1 MVRQKLAVSGLV
13 SLLFSLG
20 IPGQTPDSSAGN
32 VDRFEKAHEGIYSVP
47 PDKGVAAS
55 RLSDAVSQHAPAN
68 APQQK
73 VGRKNFVDE
82 FLFGRMERD
91 NIPHAPLAG
100 DEEFFR
106 RANLDATGSLP
117 TPEAIR
123 AFVADAD
130 PAKRDKLID
139 SLIGSDR
146 FADEWAWFWGDLMR
160 ANQDFFH
167 FYNRQWLK
175 ADRPYNEVFADLV
188 TAVAKQGH
196 SIPQT
201 GFYHAANYDSSRAL
215 SPTDPD
221 NYYLQNR
228 LDFVDE
234 VSIDVSRIF
243 LGINTDC
250 ISCHNGA
257 GHLNSINLYL
267 SKRKRA
273 EFQQMAAFFGKMR
286 LVEGWDDRV
295 LNTTDDDTIYDD
307 SAPGYNSKMDAP
319 FHTAAES
326 RFPRDGSTR
335 EPAFLLTG
343 EKPRPGENPRQA
355 LGRILPTHI
364 QFARAAVNL
373 VWGRLMTVGF
383 VEPYDSFD
391 LDRLDPK
398 NPPPAPWTIQPIN
411 PELLEALAQDF
422 RANNFSIQHLIKTIM
437 KSNAYQL
444 SARFDGEWKV
454 SYVPYYARRYAR
466 VLSGPEISDAIASAT
481 GRPYD
486 FKVRGESQ
494 TRILGLATPGDVRGE
509 RGGSKNEALMVSALL
524 QAFFQS
530 KRQTPATF
538 GNQATSVQ
546 AMLMMVS
553 PVVGERVSAEKG
565 TRLGNLLDSGK
576 NDEAVLEELFLASLG
591 RKPVTAEVT
600 AAKSLIG
607 SDRKTGFENIQW
619 ALLNSPEFLVNH

>member
-1 MVRQKLAVSGLV
+1 VRHKLFAGGLV
-13 SLLFSLG
+13 SLLFV
-20 IPGQTPDSSAGN
+20 IAIWAQAPGVPDP
-32 VDRFEKAHEGIYSVP
+32 DRFEKAHEGIYSTQ

-55 RLSDAVSQHAPAN
+55 RLSDAVAL
-68 APQQK
+68 PQGAQPQIAK
-73 VGRKNFVDE
+73 KSFIDQ
-82 FLFGRMERD
+82 FLFDRMERD
-91 NIPHAPLAG
+91 RVPHAPMAG

-106 RANLDATGSLP
+106 RVNIDATGTLP
-117 TPEAIR
+117 SPEAVR
-123 AFVADAD
+123 GFLAD
-130 PAKRDKLID
+130 PDPSKRDKLID
-139 SLIGSDR
+139 ALIGTDR
-146 FADEWAWFWGDLMR
+146 FADEWAWFWGDLFR
-160 ANQDFFH
+160 TNQDFFH
-167 FYNRQWLK
+167 FYNREWLK

-188 TAVAKQGH
+188 TAVGKQGH

-234 VSIDVSRIF
+234 VSVDVSRVF
-243 LGINTDC
+243 LGLNTDC
-250 ISCHNGA
+250 ISCHNGD

-267 SKRKRA
+267 SKKKRA
-273 EFQQMAAFFGKMR
+273 EFQQQAAFFGKMR
-286 LVEGWDDRV
+286 LIEGWDDRI
-295 LNTTDDDTIYDD
+295 LNTTDDDTIYDN
-307 SAPGYNSKMDAP
+307 SAAGYDTKADAP

-326 RFPRDGSTR
+326 RFPRDGKTR

-343 EKPRPGENPRQA
+343 EQPKPGENPREA
-355 LGRILPTHI
+355 LGRILPTNI

-373 VWGRLMTVGF
+373 VWGKLMTVGF

-398 NPPPAPWTIQPIN
+398 NPPPAPWTIQPTN
-411 PELLEALAQDF
+411 PELMDALAEDF

-437 KSNAYQL
+437 KSSAYQL
-444 SARFDGEWKV
+444 STRFDGEWKDA
-454 SYVPYYARRYAR
+454 YIPYYARRFSR
-466 VLSGPEISDAIASAT
+466 VLTGPEITDAIASAT

-486 FKVRGESQ
+486 FRVRGEKEG
-494 TRILGLATPGDVRGE
+494 RILGLATPGDVRGQ
-509 RGGSKNEALMVSALL
+509 RGGKNEASMVSALL

-530 KRQTPATF
+530 KRQTPATL

-553 PVVGERVSAEKG
+553 PVVTDRITADKG
-565 TRLGNLLDSGK
+565 TRLAELLDAGK
-576 NDEAVLEELFLASLG
+576 PDEAIVEEIFLASLG
-591 RKPVTAEVT
+591 RKPAAAEITAS
-600 AAKSLIG
+600 KSLIG

>member
-1 MVRQKLAVSGLV
+1 MRQKLAIYGLV
-13 SLLFSLG
+13 SLSCAFALWAQA
-20 IPGQTPDSSAGN
+20 PPANDPD
-32 VDRFEKAHEGIYSVP
+32 RYEKAHEGIYSTQ
-47 PDKGVAAS
+47 PDKGVAAR
-55 RLSDAVSQHAPAN
+55 RLSDAVSPPGAARQG
-68 APQQK
+68 APQNIA
-73 VGRKNFVDE
+73 RKNFIDKLI
-82 FLFGRMERD
+82 FDRIERD

-106 RANLDATGSLP
+106 RANIDATGSLP
-117 TPEAIR
+117 TPDAIR
-123 AFVADAD
+123 AFVADRD

-139 SLIGSDR
+139 SLIGTDR
-146 FADEWAWFWGDLMR
+146 FADEWAWFWGDLLR
-160 ANQDFFH
+160 TNQDFFH

-201 GFYHAANYDSSRAL
+201 GFYHAANYDASRAL

-228 LDFVDE
+228 LDFLDGVSVD
-234 VSIDVSRIF
+234 VARIF

-257 GHLNSINLYL
+257 GHLTSINLYL
-267 SKRKRA
+267 SKKKRSD
-273 EFQQMAAFFGKMR
+273 FQQESAFLGKMR
-286 LVEGWDDRV
+286 LIEGWDDRA
-295 LNTTDDDTIYDD
+295 LNTTDEDTIYDD
-307 SAPGYNSKMDAP
+307 SGPGYNSANDAP

-326 RFPRDGSTR
+326 RFPRDGSSR

-343 EKPRPGENPRQA
+343 EKPKPGENPRQA

-373 VWGRLMTVGF
+373 VWGRLMAVGF

-398 NPPPAPWTIQPIN
+398 NPPPAPWTIQPTN

-422 RANNFSIQHLIKTIM
+422 RANNFSIQLLIKTIM

-444 SARFDGEWKV
+444 STRFDGEWKD
-454 SYVPYYARRYAR
+454 SYIPYYSRRFAR
-466 VLSGPEISDAIASAT
+466 VLTGPEISDAIASAT

-486 FKVRGESQ
+486 FKVRGESE

-509 RGGSKNEALMVSALL
+509 RGAGAKNEAPMVSALL

-530 KRQTPATF
+530 KRQTPATL

-553 PVVGERVSAEKG
+553 PVVADRITAEKG
-565 TRLGNLLDSGK
+565 ARLATLLDSGK
-576 NDEAVLEELFLASLG
+576 PDSAILEELFLASLG
-591 RKPVTAEVT
+591 RQPVAAEVT
-600 AAKSLIG
+600 AAETLVAR
-607 SDRKTGFENIQW
+607 DRKTGFENIQW